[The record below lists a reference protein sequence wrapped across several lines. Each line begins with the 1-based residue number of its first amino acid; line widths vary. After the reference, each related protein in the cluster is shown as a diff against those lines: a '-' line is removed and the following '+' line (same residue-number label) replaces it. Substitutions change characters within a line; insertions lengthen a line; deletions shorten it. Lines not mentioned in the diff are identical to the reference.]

1 MSKKDTGI
9 IREAFTRPNEE
20 VDEDGKVTDEEEEP
34 EACVVCG
41 DLANGFHFNALTC
54 EGCKAFF
61 RWGCFSSLFT
71 HAAASTSSQSVCLLP
86 GLSIIHNNHQGHRG
100 YRRRVTRWASLFLST
115 TTPTL
120 TRHRGR
126 VKGNHFRNKT
136 LKWTRAPRHLIS
148 HSKHAVM
155 LEK

>member
-34 EACVVCG
+34 NACVVCG

-61 RWGCFSSLFT
+61 RR
-71 HAAASTSSQSVCLLP
+71 AIKRSTPPRCRLL
-86 GLSIIHNNHQGHRG
+86 GECDVNKNN
-100 YRRRVTRWASLFLST
+100 RRSCQACRFHKCRAVGMRHDSKSRRHVVT
-115 TTPTL
+115 
-120 TRHRGR
+120 
-126 VKGNHFRNKT
+126 
-136 LKWTRAPRHLIS
+136 
-148 HSKHAVM
+148 
-155 LEK
+155 